1 MCIIKF
7 TDVCNSY
14 SNKICTFIFLIID
27 NVKTLYLIFF
37 QWWGN
42 KKVEKI
48 IVQINA
54 VFKSKDVL
62 YSIKL
67 NNSQSAKS

>member
-27 NVKTLYLIFF
+27 NVKALYQISF

-42 KKVEKI
+42 KKLEKI
-48 IVQINA
+48 IVQIN
-54 VFKSKDVL
+54 L
-62 YSIKL
+62 
-67 NNSQSAKS
+67 